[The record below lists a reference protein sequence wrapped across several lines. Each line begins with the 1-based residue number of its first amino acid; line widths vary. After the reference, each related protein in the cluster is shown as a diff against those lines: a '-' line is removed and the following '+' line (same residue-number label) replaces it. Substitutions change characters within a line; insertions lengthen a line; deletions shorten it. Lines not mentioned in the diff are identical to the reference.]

1 MRRQTLNRLGN
12 IAAGM
17 LFGAVMLI
25 PMFLYIWGYGV

>member
-1 MRRQTLNRLGN
+1 MRRQNRLGD

-25 PMFLYIWGYGV
+25 PAFLYVWGYGI

>member
-1 MRRQTLNRLGN
+1 MRKTLNLLGD

-25 PMFLYIWGYGV
+25 PAFLYIWGYGV

>member
-1 MRRQTLNRLGN
+1 MKRQTLNRLED

-25 PMFLYIWGYGV
+25 PAFLYVWGYGV